1 MSTRNVVLVCLAVAV
16 GVGFLFSGPL
26 LYYSF
31 VGLDPSG
38 FPMGQAIQS
47 ASNEVMSWFGRGP
60 FPNAVSGLVLGLGVL
75 LVLADASFMAVWLAA
90 RRKTDPARRSFLTGA
105 AAGAGAG
112 FGALLLGLAG
122 AFGRATTGAAMGGK
136 GWATVTGPALRPE
149 VPMTHPEW
157 KDAWKGA
164 TVQRYRRLGR
174 TEASVSDICVG
185 AGPISGDK
193 GERIV
198 REAIERGVTYIDTAP
213 DYSANGSEE
222 AIGKA
227 ISGRRDDLFLATKF
241 CTHVGHLPAGTPVR
255 DYMAAVESSLQRL
268 GTDRVDLVHIHSCD
282 SVERL
287 MDPNVH
293 EAFDRLKDQG
303 KARFLGFSS
312 HTPRLEEVAN
322 AAVDSGRFD
331 VMMLAYHYGAWPQL
345 GDIIARAH
353 SEQDMGVVAMKTLK
367 GAKHRGLEDFQAYAD
382 AYSQAAFKWVLS
394 RDDVSCL
401 VVSFREYQH
410 VDEYLHASGKSFK
423 QQDLAV
429 LREYDR
435 RIAGTYCAPHCG
447 ACLDAC
453 PEQLPINDVLRYRM
467 YSEDYGFEKEGM
479 QRYAALGKNASVC
492 ATCSAPCTGSCPLSL
507 PIQER
512 MTGAHRIL
520 SLV

>member
-1 MSTRNVVLVCLAVAV
+1 MSTRNVILVCLAAAL
-16 GVGFLFSGPL
+16 GVGFFFSGPL
-26 LYYSF
+26 IYTSID
-31 VGLDPSG
+31 GLDPSG

-47 ASNEVMSWFGRGP
+47 ASNEVMSWFGREP
-60 FPNAVSGLVLGLGVL
+60 FRNAVSGLVLAIGAI
-75 LVLADASFMAVWLAA
+75 LVLADIAFMAVWLAA
-90 RRKTDPARRSFLTGA
+90 RRKTDPSRRSFLTGA

-112 FGALLLGLAG
+112 VGALVLGAAAG
-122 AFGRATTGAAMGGK
+122 FGRAATGAAMGGK
-136 GWATVTGPALRPE
+136 GWATVTGPALWPA

-157 KDAWKGA
+157 KDEWKGA

-174 TEASVSDICVG
+174 TDAKVSDICIG

-198 REAIERGVTYIDTAP
+198 REALDRGVTYIDTAP
-213 DYSANGSEE
+213 DYSANGSED

-227 ISGRRDDLFLATKF
+227 IAGRRDELFLATKF
-241 CTHVGHLPAGTPVR
+241 CTRIGHLPAGTPVR
-255 DYMAAVESSLQRL
+255 DYMGAVESSLQRL
-268 GTDRVDLVHIHSCD
+268 GTDRVDLVHIHACD
-282 SVERL
+282 SVDRL
-287 MDPNVH
+287 MDANVH

-312 HTPRLEEVAN
+312 HTPRLEQVAN

-345 GDIIARAH
+345 GDIVARAH
-353 SEQDMGVVAMKTLK
+353 REQDMGVVAMKTLK
-367 GAKHRGLEDFQAYAD
+367 GAKQRGLEDFQQYAD

-401 VVSFREYQH
+401 VISFREYQH
-410 VDEYLHASGKSFK
+410 VDEYLYASGKPFT
-423 QQDLAV
+423 QDDAAV
-429 LREYDR
+429 LQEYDR
-435 RIAGTYCAPHCG
+435 QIAGTYCAPHCG
-447 ACLDAC
+447 ACLGTC

-479 QRYAALGKNASVC
+479 QRYAALGRNASVC
-492 ATCSAPCTGSCPLSL
+492 ESCSAPCTGSCPLGL

-520 SLV
+520 SLG